1 MPTWLLSAP
10 IGSVAAIT
18 CGTAYTV
25 SPAKV
30 PYCVCDS
37 PSTGTSTGNP
47 STTSTPNTAVNAM
60 DDATSSPSAPIT
72 GATAAIA
79 ELPQIELPHATSTA
93 IRCGNPSDRQIP

>member
-30 PYCVCDS
+30 PYWVCDN
-37 PSTGTSTGNP
+37 PSTGTSNGSP
-47 STTSTPNTAVNAM
+47 STTSTPSTAVNAM
-60 DDATSSPSAPIT
+60 DDAISFPSAPIT
-72 GATAAIA
+72 GATAAMA
-79 ELPQIELPHATSTA
+79 ELPQIELPHATSNA
-93 IRCGNPSDRQIP
+93 IRCGSPNARQIT